1 MNLQISLAKKTLI
14 FYSAIGLV
22 IGFASFYN
30 LIWGVILH
38 KTPTYRIGL
47 FSLFGFIIFPV
58 LIISTYLKNK
68 CVIDRDSV
76 QIGKI
81 KYSFSE
87 YDFLITAHQLAFKDR
102 PLFSIFR
109 KDYFDLVIK
118 ETGTNNIVLEKDLD
132 VFQKDIEKIKRAFP
146 TGKIKYQ

>member
-1 MNLQISLAKKTLI
+1 MNLKISLAKKTLI
-14 FYSAIGLV
+14 FYSIIGFV
-22 IGFASFYN
+22 IGCASIYN

-68 CVIDRDSV
+68 CVIERDNI
-76 QIGKI
+76 QIEKI

-87 YDFLITAHQLAFKDR
+87 YDFLITTHQLAFKDR
-102 PLFSIFR
+102 SLFSIFR
-109 KDYFDLVIK
+109 KDYFDFVIK
-118 ETGTNNIVLEKDLD
+118 ETNTNNIVFETDLD
-132 VFQKDIEKIKRAFP
+132 VFQKDIEKMKRAFP
-146 TGKIKYQ
+146 AGKIKYQ